1 MAVIKRYPNRK
12 LYHLDSR
19 QYITLEQIAELIR
32 NGETV
37 QVVEHSSGEDITTRT
52 LSQIVLEQEK
62 RNTGMVSL
70 VLLEKLIRAGRDEE
84 KINEIQIIFSTYIN
98 QLIDHEI
105 TRRVEFLAQ
114 NNQLSKTDSQ
124 NLAQKLISLKTRDLE
139 DHCDQTPAIL
149 LTYEELETYLDQ
161 YGVPSQNDLQ
171 VLDGQLHDLFHKL
184 ESLSV
189 PVREI

>member
-12 LYHLDSR
+12 LYHLDNK

-37 QVVEHSSGEDITTRT
+37 QVVEHSSGEDVTTRT
-52 LSQIVLEQEK
+52 LSQIILEQEK

-114 NNQLSKTDSQ
+114 NKQLSKTDAQ

-139 DHCDQTPAIL
+139 DHWDQTPAIL